1 MTTVDAAA
9 GERGVDIQD
18 GSTDEV
24 VPYHTS
30 SLNRNVMF
38 VSF

>member
-1 MTTVDAAA
+1 MTVDAVA
-9 GERGVDIQD
+9 GKRGVDIQD

-30 SLNRNVMF
+30 SLNIKVMF